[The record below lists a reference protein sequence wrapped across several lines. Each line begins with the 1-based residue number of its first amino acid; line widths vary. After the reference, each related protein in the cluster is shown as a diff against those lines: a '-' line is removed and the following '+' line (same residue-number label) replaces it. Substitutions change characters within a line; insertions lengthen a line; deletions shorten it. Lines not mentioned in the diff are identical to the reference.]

1 MTSPAPPAGLAH
13 PARRHRLRVTEVRHL
28 TADTVAVTLDVPDAL
43 RAVFTHRPGQHVT
56 VRHREVGPGLRRSYS
71 ICPPP
76 YAPEALRLVI
86 KWGRPDGFGAHAATV
101 LAPGDHLE
109 LSPPT

>member
-1 MTSPAPPAGLAH
+1 MNTATVTPSPAPPARPRPPRPL
-13 PARRHRLRVTEVRHL
+13 RHRLRVTEVRHL

-56 VRHREVGPGLRRSYS
+56 VRHREAGPGLPRSYS

-76 YAPEALRLVI
+76 YAPETLRLVI
-86 KWGRPDGFGAHAATV
+86 KRG
-101 LAPGDHLE
+101 
-109 LSPPT
+109 